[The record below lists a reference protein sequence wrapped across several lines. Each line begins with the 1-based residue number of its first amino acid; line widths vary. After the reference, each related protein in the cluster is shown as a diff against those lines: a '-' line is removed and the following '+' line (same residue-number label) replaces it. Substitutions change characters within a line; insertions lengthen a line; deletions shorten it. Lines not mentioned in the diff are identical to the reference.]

1 MTKRRYVLA
10 HQVARQRAME
20 DVRTAPEGY
29 VVKVEEPSRTLD
41 QNAKLW
47 PMLTDVSKQVRWPVD
62 GELAYMAEDDWKD
75 LFTAALRKH
84 QRMAKGIDGG
94 VVMLGSRTSRMK
106 KAEFSDL
113 IEIIYAFGAEHGVQW
128 SEPMQRA
135 A

>member
-1 MTKRRYVLA
+1 MKRRYVLA
-10 HQVARQRAME
+10 HPVARQRAIE

-29 VVKVEEPSRTLD
+29 VVKVEEPNRTLD
-41 QNAKLW
+41 QNSKMW
-47 PMLTDVSKQVRWPVD
+47 PMLSDISKQVRWPVD
-62 GELAYMAEDDWKD
+62 GELVYITEDDWKD
-75 LFTAALRKH
+75 IFTAALKKH

-113 IEIIYAFGAEHGVQW
+113 IEIMYAFGAERGVQW
-128 SEPMQRA
+128 TEPREKA